1 MGSFLVS
8 IMSGAFHVEAFNEK
22 EDMIRHLF
30 GASIMGVG
38 GVLALG
44 CTVGQGITGMSTLA
58 LGSIIAL
65 LSIIAGGFFGFK
77 YLEEGTLSG
86 AIKVL
91 VTRN

>member
-1 MGSFLVS
+1 
-8 IMSGAFHVEAFNEK
+8 
-22 EDMIRHLF
+22 
-30 GASIMGVG
+30 MGVG